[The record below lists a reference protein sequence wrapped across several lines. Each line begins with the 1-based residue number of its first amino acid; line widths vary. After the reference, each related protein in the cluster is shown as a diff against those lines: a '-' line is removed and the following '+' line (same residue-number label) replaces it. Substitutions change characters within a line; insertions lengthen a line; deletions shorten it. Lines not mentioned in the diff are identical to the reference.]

1 MARRSGTMPVL
12 RLFLSLFLIVGLP
25 AAAIA
30 GGDYP
35 LRPVRIVVGFGPGSA
50 ADLTARVL
58 AQRLSKTMGQQFV
71 VENKPGG
78 GSTVAADQV
87 VRGPKDG
94 YTLFMGTV
102 ANVINAVMQPNL
114 AFDFS
119 KDFAPIVYTT
129 SSPNIL
135 VVHPSTGVTNVRE
148 LIALLKAKPEQVFY
162 GSSGVGT
169 SPHLSGELFNM
180 MAGAKMVHVPYS
192 GSAQAVTDLLA
203 GRTQVM
209 FSPASTVLQYVEAG
223 QLKALASS
231 ERTRATAAP
240 TLPTVAEAGLPGFDT
255 SVWFGVMGPA
265 GMPRE
270 IVEKLSGAINEAL
283 GNEEVTKPLH
293 AAGLDI
299 KGGTPQAFGDFIAS
313 ETKKWN
319 DVVTAAGLRNQP
331 PK

>member
-1 MARRSGTMPVL
+1 MPIP
-12 RLFLSLFLIVGLP
+12 RLFLGLFLIMGLP
-25 AAAIA
+25 ATAAE
-30 GGDYP
+30 GDYP
-35 LRPVRIVVGFGPGSA
+35 SRPVRIVVGFGPGSA
-50 ADLTARVL
+50 ADITARVL
-58 AQRLSKTMGQQFV
+58 AQRLSKTMGQQFI

-78 GSTVAADQV
+78 GSTVAVDQI

-119 KDFAPIVYTT
+119 KDLAPIAYVS

-135 VVHPSTGVTNVRE
+135 VVHPSTGVTNVKE
-148 LIALLKAKPEQVFY
+148 LIALLKAKPEQIFY

-180 MAGAKMVHVPYS
+180 MAGTKMVHVPYS

-240 TLPTVAEAGLPGFDT
+240 ALPTVAEAGLPGFDT
-255 SVWFGVMGPA
+255 SVWFGLVGPA

-270 IVEKLSGAINEAL
+270 IVEKLSLAINEAL
-283 GNEEVTKPLH
+283 GNAEVTTPLH

-299 KGGTPQAFGDFIAS
+299 KGGTPEAFGEFIAG

-331 PK
+331 SK

>member
-1 MARRSGTMPVL
+1 MPAL
-12 RLFLSLFLIVGLP
+12 RLFLSLLLIMGLP
-25 AAAIA
+25 ATAVAE
-30 GGDYP
+30 GDYP
-35 LRPVRIVVGFGPGSA
+35 SKPVRIVVGFGPGSA
-50 ADLTARVL
+50 ADLTARVV
-58 AQRLSKTMGQQFV
+58 AQRLSKTMGQQFI

-78 GSTVAADQV
+78 GSTVAADQI

-119 KDFAPIVYTT
+119 KDLAPVVYAT

-148 LIALLKAKPEQVFY
+148 LIALLKAKPEQVFF

-180 MAGAKMVHVPYS
+180 MAGTKMVHVPYS

-240 TLPTVAEAGLPGFDT
+240 GLPTVAEAGLPGFDT
-255 SVWFGVMGPA
+255 SVWFGVMGPV
-265 GMPRE
+265 GIPRE
-270 IVEKLSGAINEAL
+270 IVEKLSRAINEAL
-283 GNEEVTKPLH
+283 GNEEVTTPLH

-299 KGGTPQAFGDFIAS
+299 KGGTPEAFGDFIAS

-319 DVVTAAGLRNQP
+319 DVVAAAGLRNQP

>member
-1 MARRSGTMPVL
+1 MMLVL

-25 AAAIA
+25 AAAVA
-30 GGDYP
+30 EGDYP
-35 LRPVRIVVGFGPGSA
+35 VRPVRIVVGFGAGSA

-58 AQRLSKTMGQQFV
+58 AQRLSRTMGQQFI

-87 VRGPKDG
+87 ARGPKDG

-119 KDFAPIVYTT
+119 KDLAPIVYAT

-180 MAGAKMVHVPYS
+180 MAGTKMVHVPYS

-223 QLKALASS
+223 QLRALASS

-240 TLPTVAEAGLPGFDT
+240 ALPTVAEAGLPGFDT
-255 SVWFGVMGPA
+255 SVWFGVVGPA

-270 IVEKLSGAINEAL
+270 IVEKLSLGINEAL
-283 GNEEVTKPLH
+283 GHAEVTTSLH

-299 KGGTPQAFGDFIAS
+299 KGGTPEAFGDFIAS
-313 ETKKWN
+313 EAKKWN
-319 DVVTAAGLRNQP
+319 DVVASAGLRNQS

>member
-1 MARRSGTMPVL
+1 
-12 RLFLSLFLIVGLP
+12 
-25 AAAIA
+25 
-30 GGDYP
+30 
-35 LRPVRIVVGFGPGSA
+35 
-50 ADLTARVL
+50 
-58 AQRLSKTMGQQFV
+58 
-71 VENKPGG
+71 
-78 GSTVAADQV
+78 
-87 VRGPKDG
+87 
-94 YTLFMGTV
+94 
-102 ANVINAVMQPNL
+102 
-114 AFDFS
+114 
-119 KDFAPIVYTT
+119 
-129 SSPNIL
+129 
-135 VVHPSTGVTNVRE
+135 VHPSTGVTNVRE

-180 MAGAKMVHVPYS
+180 MAGTKMVHVPYS

-255 SVWFGVMGPA
+255 SVWFGVVGPA

-270 IVEKLSGAINEAL
+270 IVEKLSLGINEAL
-283 GNEEVTKPLH
+283 RNAEVTTPLH

-299 KGGTPQAFGDFIAS
+299 KGGTPEAFGDFIAG

-331 PK
+331 SK

>member
-1 MARRSGTMPVL
+1 
-12 RLFLSLFLIVGLP
+12 
-25 AAAIA
+25 
-30 GGDYP
+30 
-35 LRPVRIVVGFGPGSA
+35 
-50 ADLTARVL
+50 
-58 AQRLSKTMGQQFV
+58 MGQQFI

-78 GSTVAADQV
+78 GSTVAADQI

-119 KDFAPIVYTT
+119 RDFAPIAYAS

-135 VVHPSTGVTNVRE
+135 VVHPSTGVTNVTE
-148 LIALLKAKPEQVFY
+148 LIALLRAKPEQIFY

-180 MAGAKMVHVPYS
+180 MAGTKMVHVPYS

-223 QLKALASS
+223 QLRALASS

-240 TLPTVAEAGLPGFDT
+240 DLPTVAEAGLPGFDT
-255 SVWFGVMGPA
+255 SVWFGIVGPA

-270 IVEKLSGAINEAL
+270 IVEKLSLAINEAL
-283 GNEEVTKPLH
+283 GNAEVTTPLH

-299 KGGTPQAFGDFIAS
+299 KGGTPEAFGDFIAG

-331 PK
+331 AK

>member
-1 MARRSGTMPVL
+1 MPVL
-12 RLFLSLFLIVGLP
+12 KPLIALFLIMGLP
-25 AAAIA
+25 ATAAA
-30 GGDYP
+30 DGDYP
-35 LRPVRIVVGFGPGSA
+35 SRPVRIIVGFGPGSA
-50 ADLTARVL
+50 ADLTARVV
-58 AQRLSKTMGQQFV
+58 AQRLSRTMGQQFV

-87 VRGPKDG
+87 VRGSKDG

-102 ANVINAVMQPNL
+102 ANVINGVMQPNL

-119 KDFAPIVYTT
+119 RDLAPIVYAT

-135 VVHPSTGVTNVRE
+135 VVHPSTGVNNVKE
-148 LIALLKAKPEQVFY
+148 LIGLLKAKPEQVFY

-180 MAGAKMVHVPYS
+180 MAGTKMVHVPYS

-209 FSPASTVLQYVEAG
+209 FSPASTVLQYVESG

-231 ERTRATAAP
+231 EATRASAAP
-240 TLPTVAEAGLPGFDT
+240 DLPTVAEAGLPGFDT
-255 SVWFGVMGPA
+255 SVWFGFMGPT
-265 GMPRE
+265 GLSQE
-270 IVEKLSGAINEAL
+270 VIEKLSRAIDEAL
-283 GNEEVTKPLH
+283 GNDEVTKPLH

-299 KGGTPQAFGDFIAS
+299 KGGTPEEFGTFIVS

-319 DVVTAAGLRNQP
+319 GVVTAAGLRN
-331 PK
+331 

>member
-1 MARRSGTMPVL
+1 M
-12 RLFLSLFLIVGLP
+12 GLP
-25 AAAIA
+25 ATAAE
-30 GGDYP
+30 GDYP
-35 LRPVRIVVGFGPGSA
+35 SRPVRIVVGFGPGSA
-50 ADLTARVL
+50 ADVTARVL
-58 AQRLSKTMGQQFV
+58 AQRLSKTMGQQFI

-78 GSTVAADQV
+78 GSTVAADQI

-119 KDFAPIVYTT
+119 KDLAPIAYVS

-135 VVHPSTGVTNVRE
+135 VVHPSTGVTNVKE
-148 LIALLKAKPEQVFY
+148 LIALLKAKPEQIFY

-180 MAGAKMVHVPYS
+180 MAGTKMVHVPYS

-240 TLPTVAEAGLPGFDT
+240 ALPTVAEAGLPGFDT
-255 SVWFGVMGPA
+255 SVWFGLVGPA

-270 IVEKLSGAINEAL
+270 IVEKLSLAINEAL
-283 GNEEVTKPLH
+283 GNAEVTTPLH

-299 KGGTPQAFGDFIAS
+299 KGGTPEAFGEFIAG

-331 PK
+331 SK

>member
-1 MARRSGTMPVL
+1 M
-12 RLFLSLFLIVGLP
+12 GLP
-25 AAAIA
+25 ATAVAE
-30 GGDYP
+30 GDYP
-35 LRPVRIVVGFGPGSA
+35 SRPVRIVVGFGPGSA
-50 ADLTARVL
+50 ADITARVL
-58 AQRLSKTMGQQFV
+58 AQRLSKTMGQQFI

-78 GSTVAADQV
+78 GSTVAADQI

-119 KDFAPIVYTT
+119 KDFAPIAYAS

-135 VVHPSTGVTNVRE
+135 VVHPSTGVTNVKE
-148 LIALLKAKPEQVFY
+148 LIALLKAKPEQIFY

-180 MAGAKMVHVPYS
+180 MAGTKMVHVPYS

-240 TLPTVAEAGLPGFDT
+240 ALPTVAEAGLPGFDT
-255 SVWFGVMGPA
+255 SVWFGLVGPA

-270 IVEKLSGAINEAL
+270 IVEKLSLAINEAL
-283 GNEEVTKPLH
+283 GNAEVTTPLH

-299 KGGTPQAFGDFIAS
+299 KGGTPEAFGEFIAG

-319 DVVTAAGLRNQP
+319 DVVTAAGLRNQLS
-331 PK
+331 K